1 VTWKII
7 LYIQP
12 SCPISTRIAS
22 TRSRIASY
30 VTSEQ
35 RNALLRIAT
44 QRRCELRQAKKA
56 VRCPR
61 TRSESSSINLPNATA
76 RSLVSPN
83 EPLLF
88 HRHVEDFAFTDD
100 KDLGKQTALL
110 GAKIN
115 AILTVYFPQ
124 YFPLYKDMVSVDVH
138 DSESLDTYMIKSN
151 AVLEMLSEYAAR
163 KFQ

>member
-1 VTWKII
+1 
-7 LYIQP
+7 L
-12 SCPISTRIAS
+12 A
-22 TRSRIASY
+22 
-30 VTSEQ
+30 
-35 RNALLRIAT
+35 
-44 QRRCELRQAKKA
+44 
-56 VRCPR
+56 
-61 TRSESSSINLPNATA
+61 
-76 RSLVSPN
+76 SPN

-100 KDLGKQTALL
+100 KDFGKQTALL
-110 GAKIN
+110 RAKIN

-124 YFPLYKDMVSVDVH
+124 YFPLYKDVVSVDVH